1 MHQKI
6 KPTIHYS
13 YIFSKQIHT
22 NQIDSIFND
31 VKKNNLDFINYFL
44 VKDENTFDEL
54 MVRANQEKK
63 IVLDTLSIQRLMS
76 KVLKSGFKSIEHIC
90 LSK

>member
-1 MHQKI
+1 M
-6 KPTIHYS
+6 
-13 YIFSKQIHT
+13 
-22 NQIDSIFND
+22 
-31 VKKNNLDFINYFL
+31 
-44 VKDENTFDEL
+44 E
-54 MVRANQEKK
+54 RANQEKK